1 MSFDLQLY
9 KGDLKL
15 TKDGKIDTVTRNSKL
30 RQDIVKILLTQ
41 RGSVKYHKSY
51 GSEVGALRV
60 GHYTDPKLM
69 KMDIGASARTA
80 IKTLMALQRS
90 QAKRQILSPAE
101 VICDIKKIKVERD
114 LADPRMYNIFVSVLT
129 KELSEIT
136 ESITVRLI

>member
-15 TKDGKIDTVTRNSKL
+15 TKDGKISIVTRNSKL

-51 GSEVGALRV
+51 GSAVGALRV
-60 GHYTDPKLM
+60 GHYTDERLM
-69 KMDIGASARTA
+69 KMDIEASAKTA
-80 IKTLMALQRS
+80 IKMLIALQRAQS
-90 QAKRQILSPAE
+90 KRQTLSPAE
-101 VICDIKKIKVERD
+101 VICDVKKVRVERD
-114 LADPRMYNIFVSVLT
+114 QADPRLYNIFISVLT

>member
-15 TKDGKIDTVTRNSKL
+15 TKDGKIGVVTRNSKL

-51 GSEVGALRV
+51 GSAIGALRV
-60 GHYTDPKLM
+60 GHYTDSNLM
-69 KMDIGASARTA
+69 KIDLQASVRSA
-80 IKTLMALQRS
+80 IKVLMTLQRA
-90 QAKRQILSPAE
+90 QAKRQVLSPAE
-101 VICDIKKIKVERD
+101 VICDIKSIKVERD
-114 LADPRMYNIFVSVLT
+114 ISDPRLYNIFISVLT

-136 ESITVRLI
+136 ESVTIRLI